1 MGKYDQTDY
10 VKRAKK
16 KYEEKI
22 REFVTTIKV
31 SKDVRDKLKAK
42 SKEAGLTI
50 GEYLELLLK

>member
-31 SKDVRDKLKAK
+31 SKDVRDKLKEK
-42 SKEAGLTI
+42 SIEAGLTM

>member
-31 SKDVRDKLKAK
+31 SKDVRDKLKEK
-42 SKEAGLTI
+42 SIEAGLTM
-50 GEYLELLLK
+50 GEYLKLLLK

>member
-31 SKDVRDKLKAK
+31 SKEVRDKLKAK
-42 SKEAGLTI
+42 SIEAGLTM